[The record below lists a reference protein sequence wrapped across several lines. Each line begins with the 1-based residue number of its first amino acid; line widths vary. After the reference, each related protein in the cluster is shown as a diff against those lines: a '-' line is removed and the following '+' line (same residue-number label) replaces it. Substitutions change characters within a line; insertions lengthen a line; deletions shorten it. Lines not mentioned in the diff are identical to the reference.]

1 MEGEYDLSKLIRDVD
16 YRKPT
21 ECSKCGKS
29 LKYMGIGE
37 YQCEYCGHIEYDDYG
52 IVRGYVEKNPGANVM
67 QVERAT
73 GVPKQVINS
82 LVRKGKLDVKKGGS
96 LMED

>member
-1 MEGEYDLSKLIRDVD
+1 MEGEYDLSKLIRDED

-21 ECSKCGKS
+21 KCSKCGKA

-37 YQCEYCGHIEYDDYG
+37 YQCEYCGNIEYDDYG

-73 GVPKQVINS
+73 GVSKQVISS
-82 LVRKGKLDVKKGGS
+82 LVRKGKLDVKRGGS

>member
-1 MEGEYDLSKLIRDVD
+1 MEGEYDLSKLIRDED

-21 ECSKCGKS
+21 KCSKCGKA

-37 YQCEYCGHIEYDDYG
+37 YQCEYCGNIEYDDYG

-73 GVPKQVINS
+73 GVSKQVINS
-82 LVRKGKLDVKKGGS
+82 LVRKGKLDVKRGGS